1 MPEQIEQGICI
12 KFCIKLEHSSVETIW
27 MIQKSAPMGNWRLA
41 ASSWQCAC
49 PCITSHAEFFGKTSN
64 HPGDL
69 APLKHR
75 FGTVQLL
82 VFPKTK
88 TTFEREEISDRW
100 WGSGK
105 YDGQLMA
112 IGRTVWGHKV
122 RTLKRTKT
130 SLSYVRCF
138 LYFVSSSI
146 NASIFQVTWLH
157 TFWTDLIYKWF
168 DNAV

>member
-1 MPEQIEQGICI
+1 MPLTEHVYCLAFAFKTTEWVEQQICI
-12 KFCIKLEHSSVETIW
+12 EFCVKLKHSLNIP
-27 MIQKSAPMGNWRLA
+27 QKATDMGNWWLA

-112 IGRTVWGHKV
+112 IGRTLWGPKV
-122 RTLKRTKT
+122 PTLKGTEA

-138 LYFVSSSI
+138 LYLL
-146 NASIFQVTWLH
+146 Q
-157 TFWTDLIYKWF
+157 
-168 DNAV
+168 